1 VAGEMP
7 SPAAQ
12 GGPPAEV
19 AERTRRILGDVTDL
33 PDLIA
38 VYEDLHR
45 HPELSGREIRTSALI
60 AEQLTAVGA
69 HVATGVGGT
78 GVVGIL
84 ANGDGPLVMLRADMD
99 ALPVQ
104 ERTGLGYAS
113 TVIAEGADGR
123 PVPVMHACGHDVH
136 MAAFV
141 GTVRALAR
149 ARDQWRGTIMA
160 VAQPAEET
168 AEGAAAMLRDGLFRR
183 FGKPDV
189 ALAQHV
195 DSFGVGQVGHLAGLF
210 ASGAV
215 NVDISIPGRGGHGAS
230 PEVCVDPIVI
240 ASLVVLRLQ
249 TVVARELGPSEPAV
263 VTVGILH
270 AGTKANII
278 PDQAHLALNLRFQS
292 AQTQEKLLDAVERIV
307 TAECRSA
314 RCPEEPEIRTSSYF
328 PLTCND
334 EHVTT
339 VIRSVHEE
347 LFGATHVVEL
357 PASMGS
363 EDFPAFGIPLPDH
376 GYPAPSVPYC
386 YWEFGGYSAQAWQG
400 VPGQTFAEKRNNL
413 PGSHSA
419 LFGPESR
426 GAISTGLA
434 ALTGGALA
442 FLPRRG

>member
-1 VAGEMP
+1 VAGEVP
-7 SPAAQ
+7 SPVAQ

-19 AERTRRILGDVTDL
+19 AERTHRILGDVTDL

-60 AEQLTAVGA
+60 AEQLTAAGA
-69 HVATGVGGT
+69 HVVTGVGGT
-78 GVVGIL
+78 GVVGVL
-84 ANGDGPLVMLRADMD
+84 ANGDGPVVMLRADMD

-104 ERTGLGYAS
+104 ERTGLDYAS
-113 TVIAEGADGR
+113 TVIAEGTGGR

-136 MAAFV
+136 MAALV

-149 ARDQWRGTIMA
+149 ARDQWHGTIMA

-168 AEGAAAMLRDGLFRR
+168 GEGAAEMLRDGLFRR

-215 NVDISIPGRGGHGAS
+215 NVDISIRGRGGHGAS
-230 PEVCVDPIVI
+230 PEACVDPIVI

-278 PDQAHLALNLRFQS
+278 PDEAHLALNLRFQS
-292 AQTQEKLLDAVERIV
+292 AETQEKLLDAVERIV

-334 EHVTT
+334 EHVTG
-339 VIRSVHEE
+339 VIRGVHEE
-347 LFGATHVVEL
+347 LFGGSNVVDL
-357 PASMGS
+357 PVSMGS

-376 GYPAPSVPYC
+376 GYPAPAVPYC
-386 YWEFGGYSAQAWQG
+386 YWEFGGYPAQAWQE

-413 PGSHSA
+413 PGCHSA

-426 GAISTGLA
+426 GAIGTGLA

-442 FLPRRG
+442 FLAPCG